1 MGREKGG
8 VTSELPWGTIMS
20 KGYLVT
26 LTDTSK
32 PTSNFKFKKKENNS
46 HGSTRNVFY
55 RASIFKSY

>member
-1 MGREKGG
+1 MCREKGG

-26 LTDTSK
+26 DTSK

-46 HGSTRNVFY
+46 LGSFIGPP
-55 RASIFKSY
+55 SLKSY

>member
-32 PTSNFKFKKKENNS
+32 PTSNFKFKKKDKQFPRINQKRVLS
-46 HGSTRNVFY
+46 GLHL
-55 RASIFKSY
+55 